1 MCRKDRVEFVEQ
13 FLTPYGDAKT
23 MGPYAA
29 KPAFSGAIYALVVIK
44 RAKMSWMK
52 ILRSYC
58 CSMRKRSS
66 SENTD
71 LMVIRF

>member
-1 MCRKDRVEFVEQ
+1 MCRKARVEFVER
-13 FLTPYGDAKT
+13 FLTPYGDVGIV
-23 MGPYAA
+23 GPCAA
-29 KPAFSGAIYALVVIK
+29 VHVFSGAIYALVVIK
-44 RAKMSWMK
+44 RIKMSWKK

-58 CSMRKRSS
+58 CSTRKRSS